1 MEYLVLEL
9 SISEDSQRLL
19 EYVVAV
25 LVWSQTLNNV
35 VHTGHLVARLVAQL
49 TLEVLVIYKV
59 STLENLLDLR
69 GGLRT
74 FKILLDHI

>member
-35 VHTGHLVARLVAQL
+35 VHAGRLVARLVAQL
-49 TLEVLVIYKV
+49 THEVLVIYKV

-74 FKILLDHI
+74 FKILFDHI